1 MNLDIEQLE
10 TLPTRSKMKE
20 VSDWDYHSDYPWKRL
35 DKWFRAQVGRLSD
48 QVYSDFH
55 FLSWVPRK
63 YKTLEY
69 YTRHVETNIVI
80 ENGKFRVIGHGREY
94 FLPTF
99 CDTLYVHPISKLIC
113 LSPKVKAA
121 RVKKE
126 KTFILLGVYHHLEKV
141 NGIWYEF
148 KALVNPNYELK
159 YSIYKK
165 KLNPYFWKIPID
177 YNTKPITYC
186 MKPLGPEE
194 SLNPDKEKKWLSKRN
209 IVLSCMKIQ
218 KRQLSSHELRS
229 MGLKNN

>member
-63 YKTLEY
+63 YKTREY
-69 YTRHVETNIVI
+69 YTRHVETHVVI
-80 ENGKFRVIGHGREY
+80 ENGKFRIMGHGREY

-113 LSPKVKAA
+113 LSPKVKVV
-121 RVKKE
+121 RIKKE
-126 KTFILLGVYHHLEKV
+126 KTFILLGDYHNLEKID
-141 NGIWYEF
+141 GIWYEF
-148 KALVNPNYELK
+148 KAIKNNHRVGWHPENLK
-159 YSIYKK
+159 KY
-165 KLNPYFWKIPID
+165 NEYFWRTPIALD
-177 YNTKPITYC
+177 KSI
-186 MKPLGPEE
+186 GPKS
-194 SLNPDKEKKWLSKRN
+194 SLASEGQYRVSFNSDAYWTLRA
-209 IVLSCMKIQ
+209 MKIQ
-218 KRQLSSHELRS
+218 KRQLSSHELRA